1 MNQDRR
7 LGAAVGVAL
16 SVLVLVTL
24 GLLPLGASAQTLFK
38 DPVHQKEFENG
49 RDTMI
54 NVIAGKLSE
63 GETIRGPSGPM
74 MELLKSSGDLTCQ
87 AWIISFNLRLR
98 NLVLADADPELIA
111 KAYDLRAKVEK
122 ACQTILEETPPVTP
136 PRGPGETTPGTP
148 PPAGDPFVP
157 RPGWTLVDEICFR
170 RCVEERNRYHSAI
183 ADVKLTEPKLHEAEE
198 TLAHARA
205 QAADLERQIA
215 EAEKS
220 RAEAE
225 AILRRP
231 RRGTLSPA
239 DEKDLVAAGQRKSN
253 ADHTL
258 RLSLPKREEYR
269 RRVETAEALVRSRR
283 RDKAEAEDAL
293 EKARL
298 AYEDCMRRCQEQ
310 AKGAQAPATPKC
322 ALVPAKPMTVGPQNE
337 VGAGT
342 GKMVQDAAR
351 NVVGGLFGGGGGGGF
366 GIGGLGG
373 GSRMGGAPSA
383 LSSSGPKGPSLVAD
397 PVPAKQ
403 AFAHP
408 DGLSTIK
415 LGGRMTEEG
424 LKISAEI
431 ESAPGKGTFHS
442 LQIEDDACRVLKP
455 KAYYLW
461 KLWEEWT
468 LTVTWWRERYV
479 DGQRVSREEGGWQQ
493 SGRRDIAQ
501 GVVEVETEAN
511 PLWKR
516 FGYDRAT
523 EGVQGLG
530 ADFAV
535 TTDQL
540 AGGAM
545 KLVIHVSNPSVD
557 PVVTMPFD
565 LRIAPQPDGS
575 IAFVRFE

>member
-7 LGAAVGVAL
+7 WGIAVGFAL
-16 SVLVLVTL
+16 FALVQPTFGL
-24 GLLPLGASAQTLFK
+24 GPSAASAQTLFK

-49 RDTMI
+49 RDTVI
-54 NVIAGKLSE
+54 NVIAGKLSK

-87 AWIISFNLRLR
+87 AWIIAFNLRLR

-183 ADVKLTEPKLHEAEE
+183 ADVKLTEPKLREAEE
-198 TLAHARA
+198 ALERARA

-225 AILRRP
+225 AVLRKP
-231 RRGTLSPA
+231 RRGALSPA
-239 DEKDLVAAGQRKSN
+239 DERELVSAGQHKSN
-253 ADHTL
+253 ADHML

-269 RRVETAEALVRSRR
+269 RRVETAESLARARR
-283 RDKAEAEDAL
+283 RDRADAEEAL
-293 EKARL
+293 DKARL

-322 ALVPAKPMTVGPQNE
+322 ALVPAKPMTVGAQTE
-337 VGAGT
+337 VGAGA

-351 NVVGGLFGGGGGGGF
+351 NVVGGLFGGGGGGF

-373 GSRMGGAPSA
+373 GRMGGAPSA
-383 LSSSGPKGPSLVAD
+383 LSSSGPRGPSLVAD

-403 AFAHP
+403 TFAHP
-408 DGLSTIK
+408 DGRAAIK
-415 LGGRMTEEG
+415 LGGQMTDEG

-468 LTVTWWRERYV
+468 LTVSWWRERYV

-501 GVVEVETEAN
+501 GVVEVETEAY

-530 ADFAV
+530 TDFAV
-535 TTDQL
+535 TADQL
-540 AGGAM
+540 AGGGM
-545 KLVIHVSNPSVD
+545 KLVIHVSDPTVD
-557 PVVTMPFD
+557 PVVTIPFD
-565 LRIAPQPDGS
+565 LRIAREPDGS
-575 IAFVRFE
+575 IAFVRLE